1 MTQFTVA
8 VAQLDSRNDK
18 HQNVQRMLSFIDEA
32 VKQDADLVAF
42 PEMATYMGDASQY
55 SIVAEEF
62 PGPTTN
68 ALAEKARDHS
78 LYVHTGSFFESIPD
92 SSRVYNTSGIIGPD
106 GDLLDIYR
114 KTHLFDINGEVEYQ
128 ESDTV
133 ASGDRIT
140 TIKTEIATFGLS
152 ICYDLRFPQLY
163 RSLAMQ
169 GADVLFVPAAFTLH
183 TGKDHWESLLR
194 ARAIENQTYVVAP
207 GQIGDKPNSIHTY
220 GKSLVV
226 DPWGN
231 VIAKAS
237 DQEKM
242 FTATIDL
249 DYLEETR
256 NQLQTLD
263 HIRSEIYE

>member
-8 VAQLDSRNDK
+8 VAQLDSKSNKD
-18 HQNVQRMLSFIDEA
+18 QNIQQILSFIDEA
-32 VKQDADLVAF
+32 VKQNADLVAF
-42 PEMATYMGDASQY
+42 PEMATYMGDVNQY

-62 PGPTTN
+62 PGPTIHT
-68 ALAEKARDHS
+68 LAEKARDHGI
-78 LYVHTGSFFESIPD
+78 YVHIGSFFESIPN

-114 KTHLFDINGEVEYQ
+114 KIHLFDITGEVEYH

-133 ASGDRIT
+133 APGEQIT
-140 TIKTEIATFGLS
+140 TIQTEIGTFGLS

-163 RSLAMQ
+163 RSLAMR

-183 TGKDHWESLLR
+183 TGKDHWEPLLR
-194 ARAIENQTYVVAP
+194 ARAIENQIYVVAP
-207 GQIGDKPNSIHTY
+207 AQIGDKTDSIHTY

-237 DQEKM
+237 DREEI

-249 DYLEETR
+249 DCLEETR
-256 NQLQTLD
+256 NQLQTLS
-263 HIRSEIYE
+263 HIRSGIYE